1 MEAPFEVKSIYA
13 RFDQFPMETLTK
25 AWFAK
30 QNDGGRQRTIEEM
43 KEHRVRYGIAG
54 NCFDLA
60 YWLVHEF
67 QEAGIHAYPVGH
79 DLDTE
84 DAHVAVIAYDANN
97 RRYLCDLGDQWLQ
110 PICIDEP
117 IVQQLY
123 GFFPAAGITVQPSE
137 NEVTI
142 QYHRPNGKVSKQ
154 SYQTDP
160 VDMSSFLKAAD
171 FCQRNIF
178 RKPLLEVRLPYDNE
192 IAHWEFYDWESFLST
207 SGGKHYDPPVS
218 TIEEWADRIHFK
230 TGYDRDFLIEA
241 LTIYKEM
248 SDSPDLAL

>member
-79 DLDTE
+79 DLYTE
-84 DAHVAVIAYDANN
+84 DAHVAVIAHDANN

-117 IVQQLY
+117 IAQPLY
-123 GFFPAAGITVQPSE
+123 KFFPAAGITVQPSE

-142 QYHRPNGKVSKQ
+142 QYHRPNGKISKQ
-154 SYQTDP
+154 SYQTEP
-160 VDMSSFLKAAD
+160 VEMEAFLKGAD
-171 FCQRNIF
+171 ICQQNVYPM
-178 RKPLLEVRLPYDNE
+178 PLLEVRLPYKDE
-192 IAHWEFYDWESFLST
+192 TAHWEFNKWESFLST
-207 SGGKHYDPPVS
+207 SEGKQYNPPANS
-218 TIEEWADRIHFK
+218 IEEWADRLNLN
-230 TGYDRDFLIEA
+230 TGYDREFLIEA
-241 LTIYKEM
+241 LTIYQGM
-248 SDSPDLAL
+248 QT